1 MLSESCVNVGLTP
14 GLFYARSVTK
24 NINDKMFLVT
34 ARWRGFNNKAGELL
48 RTKNKKF
55 VNLTFL

>member
-1 MLSESCVNVGLTP
+1 MNVGLTP

-34 ARWRGFNNKAGELL
+34 ARWRGFFNNKAGELL

>member
-1 MLSESCVNVGLTP
+1 MLSESCVNVGLMP

-48 RTKNKKF
+48 RNKNKKY
-55 VNLTFL
+55 